1 MQEILNDNI
10 EFVKERKVLK
20 KNQKV
25 YVNGH
30 GAGQGTEISNKGIV
44 TILFQTGMKETYENT
59 IGKRINNQIDT
70 MDYSILHS

>member
-30 GAGQGTEISNKGIV
+30 GAGQGT
-44 TILFQTGMKETYENT
+44 GMKETYENT

>member
-1 MQEILNDNI
+1 MQEILNDHI
-10 EFVKERKVLK
+10 EFVKERKELK

-25 YVNGH
+25 NVNGH
-30 GAGQGTEISNKGIV
+30 GAGQGTEMNNKGIV

-70 MDYSILHS
+70 IDYSILHS

>member
-10 EFVKERKVLK
+10 EFVKEKKVLK

-30 GAGQGTEISNKGIV
+30 GTGQITEMSNKGIV

-59 IGKRINNQIDT
+59 IGKRINKQIDT

>member
-30 GAGQGTEISNKGIV
+30 GTGQGTEMSNKEIV

-59 IGKRINNQIDT
+59 IRKRINNQIDT